1 MATKTKLSG
10 ITSIT
15 NSASTVLDIYNS
27 NTNYKDKNLVKLSI
41 VLSTIGVIDDLLVA
55 FQSPKKI
62 KKVFSLLLLSVTLV
76 RNVMQLKLLKL
87 KETEQSE

>member
-1 MATKTKLSG
+1 MATTTKLSG